1 MNNIKLEKSDPKN
14 LTTVINP
21 NDVRKDLHAF
31 ACYCRDYEIK
41 RAHRDNSLPKVHL
54 TRLAKMMSNSQL
66 IQDVR
71 EDGSTRWIDFIDRLN
86 LKLEFIDYVTEGIY
100 AGYSSSTQSYPDNY
114 IDFLDKN
121 YDQYLN
127 QSLQK
132 QENQIIAA
140 LVDEAEPCLSEFF
153 APYPLS
159 TLNKFSSFGCA
170 TGVVKKIKFSKIRS
184 YLLELIANC
193 QAGVWYRTA
202 SLIAYLKNRDP
213 FFLISDKIPFKK
225 SEYTQDRYHN
235 FHEATP
241 EERFTRS
248 PIRENSKD
256 RFERVEGR
264 FVERFLEGI
273 PLALGYV
280 EVAYSDEKDTVHPSI
295 NKLQAFRITDRGAC
309 ALNQAIKEVDI
320 TLLPNYEIHID
331 SLFYP
336 ARRLNRLL
344 GLCDVV
350 HEDTHTILKLAK
362 KKVIKQHAADTGLNV
377 IDLLKELGIRAIP
390 ENVKQ
395 ELAAWAGHADNFV
408 VYQGFGLLEGK
419 MDKDTAG
426 RFNAVSIA
434 ADTHIVRQPKKL
446 FMHLELAQK
455 IPVYVKHSD
464 RAFKSLEDTV
474 HSKFADKKRAKKTG
488 PRKKRRFTLKRTVHL
503 ILEFPDKDMF
513 EAFTHALL
521 DKGYALDTNKQART
535 VSYSQKDET
544 IIKDVLDSL
553 KKKFPAVIKNT

>member
-54 TRLAKMMSNSQL
+54 TRLAKMMSNPQL

-71 EDGSTRWIDFIDRLN
+71 EDGSTRWIDFIDHLN
-86 LKLEFIDYVTEGIY
+86 LKLKFIDYVTEGIY
-100 AGYSSSTQSYPDNY
+100 AGYSSTTESYPDNY
-114 IDFLDKN
+114 IEFLDTN
-121 YDQYLN
+121 YDRYLN

-132 QENQIIAA
+132 QENQIIQA
-140 LVDEAEPCLSEFF
+140 LVDEADPCLSEFF
-153 APYPLS
+153 VTYPLG
-159 TLNKFSSFGCA
+159 TLNSFSSRGCA
-170 TGVVKKIKFSKIRS
+170 TGILKKINFSKIRS
-184 YLLELIANC
+184 YLLDLIANC

-213 FFLISDKIPFKK
+213 FFLISNKIPFKK

-235 FHEATP
+235 FHEAKPDDHYT
-241 EERFTRS
+241 RF

-280 EVAYSDEKDTVHPSI
+280 EVAYSDEKDTVYPSI
-295 NKLQAFRITDRGAC
+295 NKLQAFRITDRGVC
-309 ALNQAIKEVDI
+309 ALNQAIKEADI

-377 IDLLKELGIRAIP
+377 IDLFKELGIHAIP
-390 ENVKQ
+390 ANVKQ

-419 MDKDTAG
+419 MDKDTAD
-426 RFNAVSIA
+426 RFAAVSIA
-434 ADTHIVRQPKKL
+434 ADTHVVREPQKL
-446 FMHLELAQK
+446 FEHLEQAHK
-455 IPVYVKHSD
+455 VPAYVKHSD
-464 RAFKSLEDTV
+464 HAVKSLGDTV
-474 HSKFADKKRAKKTG
+474 QSKFADKKRAKKIG

-503 ILEFPDKDMF
+503 ILEFPDKAMF
-513 EAFTHALL
+513 EAFTNALL
-521 DKGYALDTNKQART
+521 DKGYTLDTNKEART
-535 VSYSQKDET
+535 VSYSQKDEA
-544 IIKDVLDSL
+544 IIKDVLNSL
-553 KKKFPAVIKNT
+553 KKDFPAVIKNV